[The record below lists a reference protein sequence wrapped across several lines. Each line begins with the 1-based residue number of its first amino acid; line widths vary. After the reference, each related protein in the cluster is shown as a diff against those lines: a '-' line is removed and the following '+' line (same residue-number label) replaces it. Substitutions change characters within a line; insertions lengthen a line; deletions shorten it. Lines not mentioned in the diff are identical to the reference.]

1 MIQWPESGITPSR
14 TLLAAKCMIFAMVVP
29 NDFSPPIAST
39 GMGSL
44 PLAKNCW
51 LSMASWSNGANC
63 MKADVLDG
71 LPERN
76 QAAVAE
82 LVSRVI
88 VAKASLKISI
98 NSAQFAEVSN
108 KPRNS
113 SRKDIGAEFSIE
125 VPYLG
130 TNRADATRLLIEGVG
145 GNRPDP
151 VVVKA
156 LARSRAW
163 FDDLATGKAQSMA
176 EIAARENITDNYV
189 GNLIHLAWLAPN
201 TNSTSE

>member
-1 MIQWPESGITPSR
+1 
-14 TLLAAKCMIFAMVVP
+14 
-29 NDFSPPIAST
+29 
-39 GMGSL
+39 
-44 PLAKNCW
+44 
-51 LSMASWSNGANC
+51 
-63 MKADVLDG
+63 VLDYG

-88 VAKASLKISI
+88 VAKASVKISI
-98 NSAQFAEVSN
+98 NSAQFAELPN

-113 SRKDIGAEFSIE
+113 SRKDIGADISIE
-125 VPYLG
+125 VPFCG
-130 TNRADATRLLIEGVG
+130 TNRAEATKLLIEQCSQ
-145 GNRPDP
+145 NRPDP

-156 LARSRAW
+156 LARARAW

-189 GNLIHLAWLAPN
+189 SNLIHLAWLAPKQVQLVLDGDAKA
-201 TNSTSE
+201 TSLARTSMLARTSDPWWGGTGF